1 MKTAFPCRTARPV
14 LCALLSIFGAAAQA
28 GQAPLV
34 VVEDHGGTSALPYYQ
49 ALDLPPRQ
57 GQPSPPRISVSPP
70 ASKAF
75 SEADMLP
82 VRSEQLSPGVE
93 ARRVIQAPGLTPVF
107 LIGDDECSRAWL
119 LERKAAL
126 QEVGAIG
133 LVVNVRSAD
142 ALAALRKLAPDLTLS
157 PASGDDF
164 AQRLGL
170 RHYPVLI
177 TASGIEQ

>member
-1 MKTAFPCRTARPV
+1 MKPAFVGAVRPI
-14 LCALLSIFGAAAQA
+14 LCALLCAAGLPALAA
-28 GQAPLV
+28 GQPPLV

-49 ALDLPPRQ
+49 ALDLPPRRD
-57 GQPSPPRISVSPP
+57 QPGPPRISVPP
-70 ASKAF
+70 SGGKTF

-82 VRSEQLSPGVE
+82 VRSERLSPGDE
-93 ARRVIQAPGLTPVF
+93 PRRVIQAPGLTPVF
-107 LIGDDECSRAWL
+107 LIGDDERSRAWL

-126 QEVGAIG
+126 TEISAIG
-133 LVVNVRSAD
+133 LVVNVGSAE
-142 ALAALRKLAPDLTLS
+142 ALAGLRKQAPELTLS
-157 PASGDDF
+157 PVSGDDL

>member
-1 MKTAFPCRTARPV
+1 MKPVFVGTLRPI
-14 LCALLSIFGAAAQA
+14 LCALLCAAGLPAMAA
-28 GQAPLV
+28 GQPPLI

-49 ALDLPPRQ
+49 ALDLPPRRD
-57 GQPSPPRISVSPP
+57 QPGPPRISVPP
-70 ASKAF
+70 SGGKTF

-82 VRSEQLSPGVE
+82 VRSERLSPGDE
-93 ARRVIQAPGLTPVF
+93 PRRVIQAPGLTPVF
-107 LIGDDECSRAWL
+107 LIGDDERSRAWL

-126 QEVGAIG
+126 NEISAIG
-133 LVVNVRSAD
+133 LVVNVGSAES
-142 ALAALRKLAPDLTLS
+142 LAELRKLAPELTLS
-157 PASGDDF
+157 PVSGDDL

>member
-1 MKTAFPCRTARPV
+1 MKPAFVGAVRPI
-14 LCALLSIFGAAAQA
+14 LCALLCAAGLPALAA
-28 GQAPLV
+28 GQPPLI

-49 ALDLPPRQ
+49 ALDLPPRRD
-57 GQPSPPRISVSPP
+57 QPGPPRISVPP
-70 ASKAF
+70 SGGKTF

-82 VRSEQLSPGVE
+82 VRSERLSPGDE
-93 ARRVIQAPGLTPVF
+93 PRRVIQAPGLTPVF
-107 LIGDDECSRAWL
+107 LIGDDERSRAWL

-126 QEVGAIG
+126 TEISAIG
-133 LVVNVRSAD
+133 LVVNVGAAE
-142 ALAALRKLAPDLTLS
+142 ALAGLRKLAPELTLS
-157 PASGDDF
+157 PVSGDDL

>member
-1 MKTAFPCRTARPV
+1 MKPAFSWHATNPFVCTL
-14 LCALLSIFGAAAQA
+14 LCIAVPAALA
-28 GQAPLV
+28 GQPPLV

-57 GQPSPPRISVSPP
+57 DQTLPPTVSVPSPG
-70 ASKAF
+70 SKVF

-82 VRSEQLSPGVE
+82 VRSERLSPGVE

-107 LIGDDECSRAWL
+107 LVGDDNRSRAWL
-119 LERKAAL
+119 QERKAAL
-126 QEVGAIG
+126 QEIGAIG
-133 LVVNVRSAD
+133 LVVNVGSAE
-142 ALAALRKLAPDLTLS
+142 ALASLRKLVPELTLS
-157 PASGDDF
+157 PVSGDDL

-177 TASGIEQ
+177 TASDIEQ